1 MSTSF
6 DSIDPGLVGWIEQTA
21 SCTVTGV
28 EKQGR
33 GRPAW
38 FVDGDTA
45 QGPKRF
51 YVRGDRGIAQGINRH
66 YRLSR
71 EAKLLMAVE
80 RHGIPVAHTYGYS
93 AEHDALLQD
102 FVPGGVFFH
111 HIADPDERNRTGDD
125 FMRVLARLH
134 RLTPAALGLP
144 QDEFHVP
151 TTPADH
157 ALHDFALWERTH
169 FETIESPE
177 PFMRYAVRWLHR
189 NVPDHVLGTVIVQ
202 GDTGPGQFIF
212 QGGKVAAIVDWEYA
226 HWGCPMEDL
235 AEIRQRELLYPFGDM
250 MARYRV
256 YEQESGLP
264 LDFGLI
270 RYYTVRSLVNTPL
283 ALIGPELTRPK
294 SHADIAERLAW
305 NALFLRVTAEAL
317 AEASGVDISREVVT
331 LPERIPD
338 EPLNRLFDVVY
349 DDLKDEHLQ
358 KIDGAYPRHRM
369 RSTIFLFEHLR
380 QLARVG
386 TFLDE
391 QELDEMSS
399 LLGHR
404 PASIAEGNEKLDL
417 MVQSCGPE
425 QDPALIRFF
434 YRHARR
440 KELALGDA
448 ALSQGDMGKAARLQ
462 LLQA

>member
-1 MSTSF
+1 MSMISE
-6 DSIDPGLVGWIEQTA
+6 DIDPGLVGWIEAIA
-21 SCTVTGV
+21 SCRVTKV

-38 FVDGDTA
+38 FVDAETA
-45 QGPKRF
+45 AGPRRY
-51 YVRGDRGIAQGINRH
+51 YVRGDRGIEKGINRH
-66 YRLSR
+66 YPLSR
-71 EAKLLMAVE
+71 EAKLLIALE

-93 AEHDALLQD
+93 PEHKAVLQD

-111 HIADPDERNRTGDD
+111 HIADADERNRTGDD

-134 RLTPAALGLP
+134 RLTPAELGLP
-144 QDEFHVP
+144 EGEFHVP

-157 ALHDFALWERTH
+157 ALHDFALWEQTH
-169 FETIESPE
+169 FDAIEAPE

-189 NVPDHVLGTVIVQ
+189 HVPDRVLGTVVVQ

-212 QGGKVAAIVDWEYA
+212 RGGKVAAIVDWEYA

-256 YEQESGLP
+256 YEQESGIP

-317 AEASGVDISREVVT
+317 AEAEGVDLSHEIVAAPAIV
-331 LPERIPD
+331 PD
-338 EPLNRLFDVVY
+338 RPLNRLFDVVL
-349 DDLKDEHLQ
+349 DDLKDEHLP
-358 KIDGAYPRHRM
+358 KIEGAYPRHRM
-369 RSTIFLFEHLR
+369 QSTLYLFEHLR
-380 QLARVG
+380 QLARIG
-386 TFLDE
+386 GALDM
-391 QELDEMSS
+391 QELDEMTP

-404 PASIAEGNEKLDL
+404 PASIAEGNEKLDM
-417 MVQSCGPE
+417 MVQRAGPE
-425 QDPALIRFF
+425 QDAALIRFF

-462 LLQA
+462 LLRL